1 MRLLAQ
7 VFGLELILLA
17 ILDEVR
23 SALTELEIN
32 LLSDALLPDV
42 QHSPRHGFHIGIVSR
57 SHRNYFFLTAR
68 Q

>member
-42 QHSPRHGFHIGIVSR
+42 QHPVIVKR
-57 SHRNYFFLTAR
+57 SAVPV
-68 Q
+68 